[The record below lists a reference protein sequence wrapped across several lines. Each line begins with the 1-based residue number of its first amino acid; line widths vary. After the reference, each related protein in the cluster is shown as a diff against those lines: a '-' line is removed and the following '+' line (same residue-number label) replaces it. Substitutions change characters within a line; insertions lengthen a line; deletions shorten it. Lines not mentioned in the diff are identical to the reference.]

1 MLVTVSSI
9 LAQAASQPTPADFW
23 LPIGASEQA
32 ANVDW
37 MFNVINWICY
47 FFFFVIVAMMAVF
60 VLKYRGKP
68 GTRFRGDAPTHNT
81 LLELSWTIIPLLLS
95 IAIFWGGFKGY
106 VDLITP
112 PKNSFVVNVTA
123 FKWGWQFKYPNG
135 AQSDNLVVPA
145 NRPVQLTMRANDVLH
160 CCFIPAFRVKKDIVP
175 GRYSTLWFQCNFP
188 TGLDEAKGYH
198 LFCAEYCGTGHSNMN
213 RKVLVL
219 EQPEFDAW
227 MVKQAAWLDEIPDDE
242 LYFKAGP
249 KIYARCQQC
258 HSLDGTAGLAPTWQ
272 GLWDRISNPTGA
284 VRFTDGKS
292 YADLIG
298 PGKEFGT
305 PQDYVRD
312 SIYVPGHYLVAPFG
326 NVMPTFKGQLNDR
339 GIDAIIGMMQHLNEF
354 DAKGAW
360 TKAAPAKEA
369 AK

>member
-1 MLVTVSSI
+1 MPSI
-9 LAQAASQPTPADFW
+9 ASTLLAQTPSPLTPADFW
-23 LPIGASEQA
+23 LPIGASQQA
-32 ANVDW
+32 AGVDW
-37 MFNVINWICY
+37 MFTAINWICY
-47 FFFFVIVAMMAVF
+47 FFFLLVVTMMVVF
-60 VLKYRGKP
+60 VVKYRGKP
-68 GTRFRGDAPTHNT
+68 GARFRSDAPTHNT
-81 LLELSWTIIPLLLS
+81 LLELSWSVIPLLLC
-95 IAIFWGGFKGY
+95 IAIFWYGFKGY
-106 VDLITP
+106 VDLSTP
-112 PKNSFVVNVTA
+112 PKNSFDVNVTA

-145 NRPVQLTMRANDVLH
+145 NRPVRLTMRATDVLH

-175 GRYSTLWFQCNFP
+175 GRYSTLWFQCDHP
-188 TGLDEAKGYH
+188 TGLDEAAGYH

-213 RKVLVL
+213 RRVLVL
-219 EQPEFDAW
+219 PQAEFDAW

-272 GLWDRISNPTGA
+272 GLWDRVANPTGA

-298 PGKEFGT
+298 PGKEFPT

-312 SIYVPGHYLVAPFG
+312 SIYNPGHYLVAPYG

-339 GIDAIIGMMQHLNEF
+339 GIDAVIGMMQHLDEF
-354 DAKGAW
+354 NAKGVW
-360 TKAAPAKEA
+360 TKATSAKDPAK
-369 AK
+369 